1 MKSLRFNLLIL
12 LTIILLG
19 GCSVKKNNIISRAY
33 HGTTTHY
40 NFYFNGRE
48 RLKQGAAT
56 LAEAHEDKYDRVLSI
71 FKIGDLNKAKA
82 VFPDF
87 DEAIKKVSISITR
100 HSIYVKGKKDRAI
113 KEHNRWIPECYM
125 VIGQS
130 QFYKHDFW
138 TAIETF
144 QYISSE
150 YQDDEIRPEALIW
163 LTRSYLELGKMT
175 DAEYLLD
182 YLKADKKLSVKLT
195 GYYHAVLAQYHLQRN
210 DVVRGAEALKMAA
223 ASSKKKDDRARYY
236 FILGQLQQKADSLPQ
251 AFLAYQNVIKLNPPY
266 EMAFNARINRARCF
280 DAGSGKSAL
289 VKKELQKMLK
299 DEKNKEYRDQIYYAL
314 AGVAKQ
320 EQDEPLAIDL
330 LNKSVQASTS
340 NTTQKAI
347 SYLELANIYLAQPN
361 YMPAAAYYD
370 SCLTNLTND
379 HPEFLDIQAK
389 RNSLDRLVKNLK
401 VIINEDSLQQLASM
415 SPEQRAE
422 IIGKIVEAEDAEKE
436 RLKVEKENE
445 QRIEEQEIL
454 EEKTLRN
461 QPRSLTTPASATA
474 GAWYFYNPSAISFGL
489 SEFLKRW
496 GTRKLEDN
504 WRRSEKDLVIG
515 EVVETVTV
523 DSTANNQQAIND
535 SIAKLD
541 SKSRKEAYL
550 GQIPNSSEQIEASN
564 SKISEAYYNCGIIY
578 KEQLSN
584 IPESNKSFE
593 TLDQRFPSN
602 KFKLPSYYNLYRS
615 YSAMKD
621 SVKANVYK
629 NYILANAPESDYAR
643 LILNPNFYLEM
654 KRKSEVI
661 EVFYEN
667 TYRAYLNRQYALVIE
682 RKQYADE
689 SFPVNNALSPKFSFL
704 KALAVGKTRTLND
717 FQFELEDVIR
727 RYPKD
732 SVSIKAKEILDYIQ
746 GNNIQKTSLDTAAV
760 DTNNLKDPFAASA
773 KYIHDVEAMHFF
785 VILSPKGLI
794 QSAELI
800 TKIKAFN
807 SRDFPNLP
815 LTVNNGN
822 IDLNIQYIA
831 VMSFPNK
838 DEGLSYYETIVGE
851 ENLLN
856 EFDPQQVQYYVISQ
870 QNLSE
875 LTRTKDIKN
884 YSKFFQEKYL
894 Q

>member
-1 MKSLRFNLLIL
+1 MIVLF
-12 LTIILLG
+12 G
-19 GCSVKKNNIISRAY
+19 GCSVKKNNVISRSY

-56 LAEAHEDKYDRVLSI
+56 LATAHEDKYDRVLSI

-87 DEAIKKVSISITR
+87 DESIKKVSISITR

-223 ASSKKKDDRARYY
+223 ASSKKKEDRARYY

-340 NTTQKAI
+340 NTTQKAV
-347 SYLELANIYLAQPN
+347 SYLELANIYLAQPS

-379 HPEFLDIQAK
+379 HPEYADIQAK

-415 SPEQRAE
+415 SP
-422 IIGKIVEAEDAEKE
+422 
-436 RLKVEKENE
+436 
-445 QRIEEQEIL
+445 
-454 EEKTLRN
+454 
-461 QPRSLTTPASATA
+461 
-474 GAWYFYNPSAISFGL
+474 
-489 SEFLKRW
+489 
-496 GTRKLEDN
+496 
-504 WRRSEKDLVIG
+504 
-515 EVVETVTV
+515 
-523 DSTANNQQAIND
+523 
-535 SIAKLD
+535 
-541 SKSRKEAYL
+541 
-550 GQIPNSSEQIEASN
+550 
-564 SKISEAYYNCGIIY
+564 
-578 KEQLSN
+578 
-584 IPESNKSFE
+584 
-593 TLDQRFPSN
+593 
-602 KFKLPSYYNLYRS
+602 
-615 YSAMKD
+615 
-621 SVKANVYK
+621 
-629 NYILANAPESDYAR
+629 
-643 LILNPNFYLEM
+643 
-654 KRKSEVI
+654 
-661 EVFYEN
+661 
-667 TYRAYLNRQYALVIE
+667 
-682 RKQYADE
+682 
-689 SFPVNNALSPKFSFL
+689 
-704 KALAVGKTRTLND
+704 
-717 FQFELEDVIR
+717 
-727 RYPKD
+727 
-732 SVSIKAKEILDYIQ
+732 
-746 GNNIQKTSLDTAAV
+746 
-760 DTNNLKDPFAASA
+760 
-773 KYIHDVEAMHFF
+773 
-785 VILSPKGLI
+785 
-794 QSAELI
+794 
-800 TKIKAFN
+800 
-807 SRDFPNLP
+807 
-815 LTVNNGN
+815 
-822 IDLNIQYIA
+822 
-831 VMSFPNK
+831 
-838 DEGLSYYETIVGE
+838 
-851 ENLLN
+851 
-856 EFDPQQVQYYVISQ
+856 
-870 QNLSE
+870 
-875 LTRTKDIKN
+875 
-884 YSKFFQEKYL
+884 
-894 Q
+894 

>member
-1 MKSLRFNLLIL
+1 MKSLRFNILHL
-12 LTIILLG
+12 LTIILFA
-19 GCSVKKNNIISRAY
+19 GCSVKKNNFFSRNY

-48 RLKQGAAT
+48 RMKQGAAT
-56 LAEAHEDKYDRVLSI
+56 LAQAHEDKYDRVLSI
-71 FKIGDLNKAKA
+71 YKIGDLNKAKA

-87 DEAIKKVSISITR
+87 DEAIKKVSIAISR
-100 HSIYVKGKKDRAI
+100 HSIYVKGKKDRSI
-113 KEHNRWIPECYM
+113 KEHNKWIPECYM

-138 TAIETF
+138 SSIETF

-150 YQDDEIRPEALIW
+150 YQDDEIRPEALLW

-182 YLKADKKLSVKLT
+182 YLKADKKFPVNLK
-195 GYYHAVLAQYHLQRN
+195 GQYHAVLAQYHLQRN
-210 DVVRGAEALKMAA
+210 DIPRGAEALKMAA

-266 EMAFNARINRARCF
+266 EMAFNARINRARCY
-280 DAGSGKSAL
+280 DAGSGKAAL

-299 DEKNKEYRDQIYYAL
+299 DEKNKEYQDQIYYAL

-320 EQDEPLAIDL
+320 EQNEPLAIEL
-330 LNKSVQASTS
+330 LNKSVRASTS
-340 NTTQKAI
+340 NTTQKAV
-347 SYLELANIYLAQPN
+347 SYLELANIYLAQPS
-361 YMPAAAYYD
+361 YIPAAAYYD
-370 SCLTNLTND
+370 SCLTSLTND
-379 HPEFLDIQAK
+379 HPEYADIQAK

-401 VIINEDSLQQLASM
+401 IIINEDSLQFLASL

-422 IIGKIVEAEDAEKE
+422 AIGKIVDAEDAEKE
-436 RLKVEKENE
+436 RKKIELENE

-454 EEKTLRN
+454 EEKSLKS
-461 QPRSLTTPASATA
+461 QPRSLTTPATATA

-496 GTRKLEDN
+496 GNRKLEDN

-515 EVVETVTV
+515 EVVETASV
-523 DSTANNQQAIND
+523 DSTANNQQSIND

-541 SKSRKEAYL
+541 SKARKEAYL
-550 GQIPNSSEQIEASN
+550 GQIPSSSEQLEASN
-564 SKISEAYYNCGIIY
+564 AKIIEAYYNCGIIY

-689 SFPVNNALSPKFSFL
+689 SFPANNPLSPKFSFL

-746 GNNIQKTSLDTAAV
+746 GNNIKNTSIDTVAV

-773 KYIHDVEAMHFF
+773 KYIHDVDAMHFF
-785 VILSPKGLI
+785 VILSPKGTI
-794 QSAELI
+794 QTPELI
-800 TKIKAFN
+800 AKIKSFN
-807 SRDFPNLP
+807 SLNFANLP

-838 DEGLSYYETIVGE
+838 DEGMSYYESIVGE
-851 ENLLN
+851 ENLVSQ
-856 EFDPQQVQYYVISQ
+856 FDPELVQYYVISQ

-875 LTRTKDIKN
+875 LTRTKDIKQ
-884 YSKFFQEKYL
+884 YSQFFRQKYL